1 MADSVIKYSDLIG
14 EDDTFDVIFDNIDKL
29 RKELS
34 DLAKDAKK
42 GLELVNPNDEKA
54 LKAAVEQVEKL
65 AKAKKKLDTEEKK
78 AVKTKKKL
86 AELTN
91 KDLIQREKLKIA
103 NRERIQRLKQVAI
116 LTNKESGEIE
126 KLRARLSLTTLAWKK
141 LSKEELDNTK
151 KGKNLIATKKKL
163 TDQLKKLEKQTGDT
177 RRNVGNYTTSLGKLG
192 KVAAGIFVGRNIV
205 SGLRSIGMGLGN
217 LIEKNK
223 DTNESAKSMS
233 ESMGKVGI
241 ILEKIGLVI
250 INVIAKPLALIITG
264 FEKFA
269 SSVLGLDVGT
279 KKASEGVRDLKNEFN
294 SEIEVLKKGNISTEA
309 RKQLI
314 EDINKKYKDY
324 LPNLLTEK
332 SSLEEIEKAQNDANT
347 AFEKKILLL
356 ASEEQFIDITKR
368 KLDAL
373 RAEAQ
378 LQKELAKGE
387 AAKAKALKK
396 NKTSVKSG
404 VNIAFGA
411 AKTAIKQT
419 KLRIKTNKQL
429 IKQINAEKKALDAVI
444 KAQGINTANFVSNQ
458 KKKTKA
464 VATAAKV
471 FKDNAAQR
479 IAAIEALQDKIAKSE
494 ADNIEDQTNR
504 LLALEQLKFE
514 TIEKQRKSDFEKF
527 KSLLKQQEDNVIA
540 FYGKKSQELID
551 FKKGAGEEILQFEA
565 DTQALSEL
573 QLQESEDRKLKI
585 REDFEKKQA
594 ALLEKGIKEETEITD
609 KEIEE
614 QDKKE
619 FAAFEAKLKKKLG
632 LLTEEEKKER
642 DFNRRLTDLRIQN
655 IQNDADREVAAQ
667 KEKFNR
673 MREDVKAD
681 EKITIAQKK
690 KLLAEIEKLEKQS
703 AKKTKKEKTKEKTN
717 ELLEGIQKTSEK
729 IGAAIVATFEK
740 QADAAGDLVKT
751 QSDAVET
758 QRKRAEQGLSNTL
771 KFEQE
776 QLAQREAE
784 RIRAEKKAKQAA
796 EFVALINLVSAYAAS
811 GDSQALSR
819 GLVDF
824 SLLKALEA
832 GFEDGGYT
840 GDKGTSDVAGVV
852 HGREFVVTADDVK
865 RFGLAGKSGGDFG
878 EAMSDYFYSPLQQ
891 NLYNGQADNFQKE
904 INGRPNDF
912 ARLEDEMRAMRRA
925 FQSVPK
931 NDFDILQMTD
941 YFVDIAKR
949 VTSNRMTNVSKQR
962 KRL

>member
-14 EDDTFDVIFDNIDKL
+14 EDDTFDIIFDNIDKL
-29 RKELS
+29 RKELA
-34 DLAKDAKK
+34 DLAKDAKA
-42 GLELVNPNDEKA
+42 GLDLVNPNDEKA
-54 LKAAVEQVEKL
+54 LKEAVKQVEKL
-65 AKAKKKLDTEEKK
+65 AAAKKKLDTEEKK

-86 AELTN
+86 SDLTN
-91 KDLIQREKLKIA
+91 KELILREKEKIA
-103 NRERIQRLKQVAI
+103 NRERVQRMKQIAI
-116 LTNKESGEIE
+116 LTAKESGEIE

-141 LSKEELDNTK
+141 LSKEELNNTQ

-177 RRNVGNYTTSLGKLG
+177 RRNVGNYTSSLGKLG

-223 DTNESAKSMS
+223 ETSASAKSMS
-233 ESMGKVGI
+233 ESMGKVTI
-241 ILEKIGLVI
+241 ILEKIGMVI

-314 EDINKKYKDY
+314 GDINKKYKDY
-324 LPNLLTEK
+324 LPNLLDENA
-332 SSLEEIEKAQNDANT
+332 SLEDITKAQNEANK
-347 AFEKKILLL
+347 AFEKKIILL
-356 ASEEQFIDITKR
+356 ASEEQFVDITKR

-378 LQKELAKGE
+378 LQKELANAE
-387 AAKAKALKK
+387 AAQERARQKSASAKG
-396 NKTSVKSG
+396 G
-404 VNIAFGA
+404 VNVAFVA
-411 AKTAIKQT
+411 AKTALTQT
-419 KLRIKTNKQL
+419 KLRIETNKEL
-429 IKQINAEKKALDAVI
+429 LKQIAKEKDELDKVI
-444 KAQGINTANFVSNQ
+444 KAHGINTAAFVSNT
-458 KKKTKA
+458 KKKTTA
-464 VATAAKV
+464 STAAVKV
-471 FKDNAAQR
+471 FKDNEAQR
-479 IAAIEALQDKIAKSE
+479 IAAIEALQDKINKSE
-494 ADNIEDQTNR
+494 ADNIEDQTER

-514 TIEKQRKSDFEKF
+514 ALEKQREDDFDKF
-527 KSLLKQQEDNVIA
+527 IALAEQQEENVIEFYGKNSDEVIA
-540 FYGKKSQELID
+540 FRKKV
-551 FKKGAGEEILQFEA
+551 GEELLLVEA
-565 DTQALSEL
+565 NTQALSEL
-573 QLQESEDRKLKI
+573 QLEESEDRKLKI
-585 REDFEKKQA
+585 IQDADQKRIDNAKKIVLEAQKLIAKQA
-594 ALLEKGIKEETEITD
+594 E
-609 KEIEE
+609 
-614 QDKKE
+614 
-619 FAAFEAKLKKKLG
+619 
-632 LLTEEEKKER
+632 
-642 DFNRRLTDLRIQN
+642 
-655 IQNDADREVAAQ
+655 ADRKFNEKIGKEAAQNAKDIQKEVDAQQAKDTAAAQ
-667 KEKFNR
+667 KR
-673 MREDVKAD
+673 QQD
-681 EKITIAQKK
+681 ELDRLQKK
-690 KLLAEIEKLEKQS
+690 KDATQ
-703 AKKTKKEKTKEKTN
+703 
-717 ELLEGIQKTSEK
+717 ELLDGIQATSEK

-740 QADAAGDLVKT
+740 QADAAGDAVKT
-751 QSDAVET
+751 QADAVEA

-811 GDSQALSR
+811 GDSNALSR

-832 GFEDGGYT
+832 GFEEGGYT

-865 RFGLAGKSGGDFG
+865 RYGLAGKSGGDFG

-891 NLYNGQADNFQKE
+891 NLYNGQADNFKKGMS
-904 INGRPNDF
+904 GRPNDF